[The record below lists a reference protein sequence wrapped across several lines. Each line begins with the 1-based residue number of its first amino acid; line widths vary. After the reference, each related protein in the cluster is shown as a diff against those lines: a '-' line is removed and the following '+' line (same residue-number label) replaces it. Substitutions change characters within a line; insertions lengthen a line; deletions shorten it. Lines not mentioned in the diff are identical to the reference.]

1 MFATGAVPIR
11 PDVPGA
17 DAHGIYG
24 ADTLKIAIEL
34 NKILDR
40 KECKRAVIVGGGYI
54 GLEMAEALTLR
65 GLSVCLIEQAAEV
78 MNTLDSD
85 MGALVSEAL
94 EEAGVKLY
102 RQESFKNFDVRD
114 NRVRA
119 VITDRREIPSDIVI
133 LGLGVRPN
141 TCLAKQAGIPLGVK
155 DGVKVNDRM
164 QTRVENIWAAGD
176 CVESFHLVSK
186 RPFYVALGTVANKQG
201 RVAGINI
208 GGGDATFPGVVGT
221 AISKICEVGVS
232 RTGLQA
238 KEIEQLG
245 LDYVS
250 TVIKSKTR
258 AGYYPSAE
266 DITVKILAEKS
277 SGRLLGGQIVGK
289 DDAAKRI
296 DILAT
301 ALHAG
306 FAVQEMIHLDLS
318 YAPPFSPVWDPVL
331 IAVRQAMKK
340 I

>member
-1 MFATGAVPIR
+1 
-11 PDVPGA
+11 
-17 DAHGIYG
+17 
-24 ADTLKIAIEL
+24 
-34 NKILDR
+34 
-40 KECKRAVIVGGGYI
+40 VIVGGGYI

-266 DITVKILAEKS
+266 VITVKILAEKS